1 MGTRGQGRQDHRRLK
16 ASVSDPLPSFSAM
29 LPAFRRGHCTPR
41 DYLER
46 CIATIQAREPQV
58 RAFSTLALDRARA
71 AADAA
76 TERYRRGQPLSPVDG
91 CPIGIKDIMDTADM
105 PTQMGSPA
113 FAGWQPRYDAAC
125 VQALRGGGSVL
136 PGKTVTTAFACGM
149 SNETTNPHD
158 PRRTPGGSSSG
169 SAAAVGAGM
178 LPAALGTQT
187 QGSLLR
193 PASFCGIVGYK
204 PTWGTLSMQG
214 VHPISATHDHL
225 GVLASS
231 LEDCWRI
238 ASHLAAAQGYPA
250 RPPLQR
256 ASAALPRARA
266 PKRLLWLRT
275 EAWANEVDAA
285 TDAAFGALI
294 ARFAAAGVEVVDAS
308 TDTAAAALEASL
320 APGFAER
327 CLGITAYEMRWPYRQ
342 YVERHGEL
350 IEKRVHDRM
359 AQAFAMTPRDYAERL
374 AGREAMQ
381 RRVGMLMR
389 GCDGIVTLSASG
401 PAPIGLS
408 ATGSRSFLVWAT
420 FLGLPAF
427 SLPLM
432 AVDGLPVG
440 LQLIGRH
447 SRDGDLCARA
457 RWMMQF
463 ASPMRAPLTPA
474 RQQHEPLPGT
484 VPRKH

>member
-1 MGTRGQGRQDHRRLK
+1 MERT
-16 ASVSDPLPSFSAM
+16 LPSFSSV
-29 LPAFRRGHCTPR
+29 LPKFRSRRDTPSA
-41 DYLER
+41 YLER
-46 CIATIQAREPQV
+46 CIATIAAREPQV
-58 RAFSTLALDRARA
+58 HAFRTLALDGARA
-71 AADAA
+71 AAAA
-76 TERYRRGQPLSPVDG
+76 STDRYRRGEPLSPVDG
-91 CPIGIKDIMDTADM
+91 CPVGIKDIMDTRDM

-113 FAGWQPRYDAAC
+113 FAGWQPAWDAAC
-125 VQALRGGGSVL
+125 VQALRDGGAVL

-149 SNETTNPHD
+149 SNETTNPLD
-158 PRRTPGGSSSG
+158 ARRTPGGSSSG

-193 PASFCGIVGYK
+193 PASFCGIVGFK

-231 LEDCWRI
+231 LEDTWRI
-238 ASHLAAAQGYPA
+238 ASYLSDAQGHPA

-256 ASAALPRARA
+256 AAEALPRATA

-275 EAWANEVDAA
+275 VAWARVVYAA
-285 TDAAFGALI
+285 TSATFGDLMQC
-294 ARFAAAGVEVVDAS
+294 FAAAGVEIADAS
-308 TDTAAAALEASL
+308 TDAAAATLEASL
-320 APGFAER
+320 TPAFADR

-342 YVERHGEL
+342 YVERHGDL
-350 IEKRVHDRM
+350 IEQRVHDRM
-359 AQAFAMTPRDYAERL
+359 RQAFAMTPADYGERL

-381 RRVGMLMR
+381 RKVAALMR
-389 GCDGIVTLSASG
+389 GFDGIVTLSASG

-408 ATGSRSFLVWAT
+408 ATGSRSFLVYAT

-432 AVDGLPVG
+432 QVDGLPVG
-440 LQLIGRH
+440 LQLIGRQG
-447 SRDGDLCARA
+447 RDGDLCARA
-457 RWMMQF
+457 RWMM
-463 ASPMRAPLTPA
+463 ALR
-474 RQQHEPLPGT
+474 
-484 VPRKH
+484 